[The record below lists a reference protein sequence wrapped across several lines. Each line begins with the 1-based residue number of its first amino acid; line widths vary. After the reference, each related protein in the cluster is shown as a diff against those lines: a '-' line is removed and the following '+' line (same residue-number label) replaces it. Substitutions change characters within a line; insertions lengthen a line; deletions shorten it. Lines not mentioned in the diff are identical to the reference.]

1 MSIPTFNKSCDG
13 AQDLFSFYKGKLKVL
28 QKKNLKEKTMEK
40 KKKIGLWSLVMMIFV
55 PTFNFINIAS
65 NAVYLGPAAIPSWII
80 VSLLFFLPLC
90 GIIAEMASANRDKD
104 GGIYTWVNSAI
115 GEQWAFIGTW
125 SYFIGILFF
134 LQMAFS
140 RIPVAASWAIL
151 GRNIFNDSNAYL
163 LPILSI
169 LICISMTYIAT
180 IGVKKFSRLSDFGG
194 RFTLAATFIFV
205 LMAIMGFLIGK
216 PSATVF
222 SADTLIPK
230 FNVSYF
236 ATFSWLLF
244 AVSGAEVAG
253 TYIKEIENPKKI
265 FPKAMVRGT
274 ALIAL
279 SYILGSVAIQ
289 LIASPKVLQE
299 AGLKDAAFVA
309 YYVLADSFGLSGKL
323 VVQLYAAINLITSI
337 AAYIIWMESPIR
349 AMFSEVPE
357 GTFPKFLT
365 VKREDGTLVNALW
378 TQCLILVVLIAIPL
392 FGLNSI
398 DNFFKLLADLSAL
411 TVVIPYIILSIAYI
425 AFRRNNKDMDF
436 KFFKSDWVAYTL
448 AMITFVLACAGFLGA
463 GLDYVVGST
472 GKEAIAL
479 IIKTYGGP
487 VILITIG
494 LVIKYFNKKAY
505 NERAYDEN

>member
-1 MSIPTFNKSCDG
+1 MGDN
-13 AQDLFSFYKGKLKVL
+13 
-28 QKKNLKEKTMEK
+28 
-40 KKKIGLWSLVMMIFV
+40 KKIGIWSLVMMIFV

-104 GGIYTWVNSAI
+104 GGIYTWVNEAI
-115 GEQWAFIGTW
+115 GEQWAFVGTW

-140 RIPVAASWAIL
+140 RIPVAASWAL
-151 GRNIFNDSNAYL
+151 FGRNIFNNSNAYL

-169 LICISMTYIAT
+169 FICVSMTYIAT
-180 IGVKKFSRLSDFGG
+180 IGVNKFSKLADFGG
-194 RFTLAATFIFV
+194 KFTLAATFIFV
-205 LMAIMGFLIGK
+205 LMSIVGFLIGK

-222 SADTLIPK
+222 TAKTLIPK
-230 FNVSYF
+230 FDVSYF
-236 ATFSWLLF
+236 STFSWLLF

-253 TYIKEIENPKKI
+253 TYIKETENSKI
-265 FPKAMVRGT
+265 AFPKAMVRGT
-274 ALIAL
+274 VLIAL

-289 LIASPKVLQE
+289 LIASPEVLE
-299 AGLKDAAFVA
+299 NAGLKDAAFVV
-309 YYVLADSFGLSGKL
+309 YHVLAENFGLSGKII
-323 VVQLYAAINLITSI
+323 VQIYAAINLITSI

-378 TQCLILVVLIAIPL
+378 TQCLILVVLTAIPL

-398 DNFFKLLADLSAL
+398 DNFFELLTDLSAL
-411 TVVIPYIILSIAYI
+411 TVVIPYIVLSVAYI
-425 AFRRNNKDMDF
+425 SFRRTNKDIDF
-436 KFFKSDWVAYTL
+436 KFFKSNWMAYAVAL
-448 AMITFVLACAGFLGA
+448 IVFVLSCAGFFGA

-472 GKEAIAL
+472 GKEATAL

-487 VILITIG
+487 IILITVG
-494 LVIKYFNKKAY
+494 LLIKYFSKRVY
-505 NERAYDEN
+505 ENN

>member
-1 MSIPTFNKSCDG
+1 MGDN
-13 AQDLFSFYKGKLKVL
+13 
-28 QKKNLKEKTMEK
+28 
-40 KKKIGLWSLVMMIFV
+40 KKIGIWSLVMMIFV

-104 GGIYTWVNSAI
+104 GGIYTWVNEAI
-115 GEQWAFIGTW
+115 GEQWAFVGTW

-140 RIPVAASWAIL
+140 RIPVAASWAL
-151 GRNIFNDSNAYL
+151 FGRNIFNNSNAYL

-169 LICISMTYIAT
+169 FICVSMTYIAT
-180 IGVKKFSRLSDFGG
+180 IGVNKFSKLADFGG
-194 RFTLAATFIFV
+194 KFTLAATFIFV
-205 LMAIMGFLIGK
+205 LMSIVGFLIGK

-222 SADTLIPK
+222 TAKTLIPK
-230 FNVSYF
+230 FDVSYF
-236 ATFSWLLF
+236 STFSWLLF

-253 TYIKEIENPKKI
+253 TYIKETENSKI
-265 FPKAMVRGT
+265 AFPKAMVRGT
-274 ALIAL
+274 VLIAL

-289 LIASPKVLQE
+289 LIASPEVLE
-299 AGLKDAAFVA
+299 NAGLKDAAFVV
-309 YYVLADSFGLSGKL
+309 YHVLAENFGLSGKII
-323 VVQLYAAINLITSI
+323 VQIYAAINLITSI

-378 TQCLILVVLIAIPL
+378 TQCLILVVLTAIPL

-398 DNFFKLLADLSAL
+398 DNFFKLLTDLSAL
-411 TVVIPYIILSIAYI
+411 TVVIPYIVLSVAYI
-425 AFRRNNKDMDF
+425 SFRRTNKDIDF
-436 KFFKSDWVAYTL
+436 KFFKS
-448 AMITFVLACAGFLGA
+448 
-463 GLDYVVGST
+463 
-472 GKEAIAL
+472 
-479 IIKTYGGP
+479 
-487 VILITIG
+487 
-494 LVIKYFNKKAY
+494 N
-505 NERAYDEN
+505 

>member
-1 MSIPTFNKSCDG
+1 MGDN
-13 AQDLFSFYKGKLKVL
+13 
-28 QKKNLKEKTMEK
+28 
-40 KKKIGLWSLVMMIFV
+40 KKIGIWSLVMMIFV

-104 GGIYTWVNSAI
+104 GGIYTWVNEAI
-115 GEQWAFIGTW
+115 GEQWAFVGTW

-140 RIPVAASWAIL
+140 RIPVAASWAL
-151 GRNIFNDSNAYL
+151 FGRNIFNNSNAYL

-169 LICISMTYIAT
+169 FICVSMTYIAT
-180 IGVKKFSRLSDFGG
+180 IGVNKFSKLADFGG
-194 RFTLAATFIFV
+194 KFTLAATFIFV
-205 LMAIMGFLIGK
+205 LMSIVGFLIGK

-222 SADTLIPK
+222 TAETLIPK
-230 FNVSYF
+230 FDVSYF
-236 ATFSWLLF
+236 STFSWLLF

-253 TYIKEIENPKKI
+253 TYIKETENPKI
-265 FPKAMVRGT
+265 TFPKAMVRGT
-274 ALIAL
+274 VLIAL

-289 LIASPKVLQE
+289 LIASPEVLE
-299 AGLKDAAFVA
+299 NAGLKDAAFVV
-309 YYVLADSFGLSGKL
+309 YHVLAENFGLSGKII
-323 VVQLYAAINLITSI
+323 VQIYAAINLITSI

-398 DNFFKLLADLSAL
+398 DNFFKLLTDLSAL
-411 TVVIPYIILSIAYI
+411 TVVIPYIVLSVAYI
-425 AFRRNNKDMDF
+425 SFRRTNKDVDF
-436 KFFKSDWVAYTL
+436 KFFKSNWMAYTVAL
-448 AMITFVLACAGFLGA
+448 IVFVLSCAGFFGA

-472 GKEAIAL
+472 GKEATAL

-487 VILITIG
+487 IILITVG
-494 LVIKYFNKKAY
+494 LLIKYFSKRVY
-505 NERAYDEN
+505 ENN

>member
-1 MSIPTFNKSCDG
+1 MGDN
-13 AQDLFSFYKGKLKVL
+13 
-28 QKKNLKEKTMEK
+28 
-40 KKKIGLWSLVMMIFV
+40 KKIGIWSLVMMIFV

-104 GGIYTWVNSAI
+104 GGIYTWVNEAI
-115 GEQWAFIGTW
+115 GEQWAFVGTW

-140 RIPVAASWAIL
+140 RIPVAASWAL
-151 GRNIFNDSNAYL
+151 FGRNIFNNSNAYL
-163 LPILSI
+163 RPILSI
-169 LICISMTYIAT
+169 FICVSMTYIAT
-180 IGVKKFSRLSDFGG
+180 IGVNKFSKLADFGG
-194 RFTLAATFIFV
+194 KFTLAATFIFV
-205 LMAIMGFLIGK
+205 LMSIVGFLIGK

-222 SADTLIPK
+222 TAKTLIPK
-230 FNVSYF
+230 FDVSYF
-236 ATFSWLLF
+236 STFSWLLF

-253 TYIKEIENPKKI
+253 TYIKETENSKI
-265 FPKAMVRGT
+265 AFPKAMVRGT
-274 ALIAL
+274 VLIAL

-289 LIASPKVLQE
+289 LIASPEVLE
-299 AGLKDAAFVA
+299 NAGLKDAAFVV
-309 YYVLADSFGLSGKL
+309 YHVLAENFGLSGKII
-323 VVQLYAAINLITSI
+323 VQIYAAINLITSI

-378 TQCLILVVLIAIPL
+378 TQCLILVALTAIPL

-398 DNFFKLLADLSAL
+398 DNFFKLLTDLSAL
-411 TVVIPYIILSIAYI
+411 TVVIPYIVLSVAYI
-425 AFRRNNKDMDF
+425 SFRRTNKDIDF
-436 KFFKSDWVAYTL
+436 KFFKSNWMAYAVAL
-448 AMITFVLACAGFLGA
+448 IVFVLSCAGFFGA

-472 GKEAIAL
+472 GKEATAL

-487 VILITIG
+487 IILITVG
-494 LVIKYFNKKAY
+494 LLIKYFSKRVY
-505 NERAYDEN
+505 ENN

>member
-1 MSIPTFNKSCDG
+1 MGDN
-13 AQDLFSFYKGKLKVL
+13 
-28 QKKNLKEKTMEK
+28 
-40 KKKIGLWSLVMMIFV
+40 KKIGIWSLVMMIFV

-104 GGIYTWVNSAI
+104 GGIYTWVNEAI
-115 GEQWAFIGTW
+115 GEQWAFVGTW

-140 RIPVAASWAIL
+140 RIPVAASWAL
-151 GRNIFNDSNAYL
+151 FGRNIFNNSNAYL

-169 LICISMTYIAT
+169 FICVSMTYIAT
-180 IGVKKFSRLSDFGG
+180 IGVNKFSKLADFGG
-194 RFTLAATFIFV
+194 KFTLAATFIFV
-205 LMAIMGFLIGK
+205 LMSIVGFLIGK

-222 SADTLIPK
+222 TAKTLIPK
-230 FNVSYF
+230 FDVSYF
-236 ATFSWLLF
+236 STFSWLLF

-253 TYIKEIENPKKI
+253 TYIKETENSKI
-265 FPKAMVRGT
+265 AFPKAMVRGT
-274 ALIAL
+274 VLIAL

-289 LIASPKVLQE
+289 LITSPEVLE
-299 AGLKDAAFVA
+299 NAGLKDAAFVV
-309 YYVLADSFGLSGKL
+309 YHVLAENFGLSGKII
-323 VVQLYAAINLITSI
+323 VQIYAAINLITSI

-378 TQCLILVVLIAIPL
+378 TQCLILVALTAIPL

-398 DNFFKLLADLSAL
+398 DNFFKLLTDLSAL
-411 TVVIPYIILSIAYI
+411 TVVIPYIVLSVAYI
-425 AFRRNNKDMDF
+425 SFRRTNKDIDF
-436 KFFKSDWVAYTL
+436 KFFKSNWMAYAVAL
-448 AMITFVLACAGFLGA
+448 IVFVLSCAGFFGA

-472 GKEAIAL
+472 GKEATAL

-487 VILITIG
+487 IILITVG
-494 LVIKYFNKKAY
+494 LLIKYFSKRVY
-505 NERAYDEN
+505 ENN

>member
-1 MSIPTFNKSCDG
+1 MGDN
-13 AQDLFSFYKGKLKVL
+13 
-28 QKKNLKEKTMEK
+28 
-40 KKKIGLWSLVMMIFV
+40 KKIGIWSLVMMIFV

-104 GGIYTWVNSAI
+104 GGIYTWVNEAI
-115 GEQWAFIGTW
+115 GEQWAFVGTW

-140 RIPVAASWAIL
+140 RIPVAASWAL
-151 GRNIFNDSNAYL
+151 FGRNIFNNSNAYL

-169 LICISMTYIAT
+169 FICVSMTYIAT
-180 IGVKKFSRLSDFGG
+180 IGVNKFSKLADFGG
-194 RFTLAATFIFV
+194 KFTLAATFIFV
-205 LMAIMGFLIGK
+205 LMSIVGFLIGK

-222 SADTLIPK
+222 TAETLIPK
-230 FNVSYF
+230 FDVSYF
-236 ATFSWLLF
+236 STFSWLLF

-253 TYIKEIENPKKI
+253 TYIKETENPKI
-265 FPKAMVRGT
+265 TFPKAMVRGT
-274 ALIAL
+274 VLIAL

-289 LIASPKVLQE
+289 LIASPEVLE
-299 AGLKDAAFVA
+299 NAGLKDAAFVV
-309 YYVLADSFGLSGKL
+309 YHVLAENFGLSGKII
-323 VVQLYAAINLITSI
+323 VQIYAAINLITSI

-378 TQCLILVVLIAIPL
+378 TQCLILVALTAIPL

-398 DNFFKLLADLSAL
+398 DNFFKLLTDLSAL
-411 TVVIPYIILSIAYI
+411 TVVIPYIVLSVAYI
-425 AFRRNNKDMDF
+425 SFRRTNKDIDF
-436 KFFKSDWVAYTL
+436 KFFKSNWMAYAVAL
-448 AMITFVLACAGFLGA
+448 IVFVLSCAGFFGA

-472 GKEAIAL
+472 GKEATAL

-487 VILITIG
+487 IILITVG
-494 LVIKYFNKKAY
+494 LLIKYFSKRVY
-505 NERAYDEN
+505 ENN